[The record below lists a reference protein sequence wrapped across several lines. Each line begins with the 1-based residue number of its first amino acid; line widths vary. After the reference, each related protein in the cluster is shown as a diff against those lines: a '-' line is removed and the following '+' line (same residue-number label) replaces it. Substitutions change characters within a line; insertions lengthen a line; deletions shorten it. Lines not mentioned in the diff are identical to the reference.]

1 MEEDVEVEEV
11 EAGGIAHSSSC
22 ASPLRSWISFQSCIS
37 ASGDGGDTAAYESGF
52 GCSQD
57 ASIITESGTGRGG
70 EIGLGGVTEG
80 VEDEED
86 GVEEDGDEEDGD
98 EDEVGVAM
106 REAQLFFFLLAA
118 LGWQAMEGDPA
129 AYKTEFGCT
138 L

>member
-1 MEEDVEVEEV
+1 MEEEVEVEEV
-11 EAGGIAHSSSC
+11 EAGGIAHSC
-22 ASPLRSWISFQSCIS
+22 ASPFRSWISFQSCIS
-37 ASGDGGDTAAYESGF
+37 ASGDGGDTAAYESEF

-80 VEDEED
+80 VE
-86 GVEEDGDEEDGD
+86 DEEDGD